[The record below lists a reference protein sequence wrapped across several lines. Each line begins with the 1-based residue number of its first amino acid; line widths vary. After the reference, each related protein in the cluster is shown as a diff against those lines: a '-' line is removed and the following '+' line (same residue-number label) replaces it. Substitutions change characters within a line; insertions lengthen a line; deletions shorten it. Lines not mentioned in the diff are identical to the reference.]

1 MVALAALVFTGCGS
15 SAAGPTTLNLW
26 VFQEPS
32 GSFTDAARRCGM
44 QSGGRYQI
52 KFNAL
57 SNDADQQRQ
66 TLVRLLAAK
75 SSTIDIAG
83 MDVVWTAEFASA
95 GWIKPWPERVAAP
108 VRRGTLAGPLK
119 TATYRGRLWAA
130 PANTNTQLLWYRK
143 DLVPDP
149 ARTWDGLIAQASK
162 LPSAGRI
169 EIQGAQYEGVVV
181 WFNSLV
187 QSAGGTIV
195 EGNKVTLGDA
205 GLTAAEIMKHLAT
218 SPAADPSISAQMED
232 QNRLAF
238 EQGEAAFEVNYPFV
252 YPSARQNVPAI
263 FKQMAWRPYPQVEAG
278 KPAKAP
284 VGGINWGVG
293 AYTRHPAE
301 AFEAA
306 ACLRNAEN
314 QREAAIKGGL
324 PPTLSSLYDD
334 PGLRKEYPFADL
346 IRRQVENGAVRPQT
360 PAYEDVS
367 LAIATT
373 VSPPSNIQLDGFV
386 PNLRAKLQDALES
399 KGLF

>member
-1 MVALAALVFTGCGS
+1 LSSPSSVLAALAATVLTLAAALLVGCGS
-15 SAAGPTTLNLW
+15 GGSSSGPVTLNLW

-32 GSFTDAARRCGM
+32 GSFTDAAKRCSE
-44 QSGGRYQI
+44 QSGGRYRI
-52 KFNAL
+52 EFNAL

-95 GWIKPWPERVAAP
+95 GWVLPWPERFAAP

-119 TATYRGRLWAA
+119 TATYQGRLWAA

-143 DLVPDP
+143 DLVRNP

-162 LPSAGRI
+162 LPKAGRI

-195 EGNKVTLGDA
+195 EGDKVTLGDA
-205 GLTAAEIMKHLAT
+205 GLTAATIMKKLAT
-218 SPAADPSISAQMED
+218 SPAADPSLSAQMED

-238 EQGEAAFEVNYPFV
+238 EQGEAAFEVNYPFI
-252 YPSARQNVPAI
+252 YPSARADDPAL
-263 FKQMAWRPYPQVEAG
+263 FKHIGWRPYPAVDAG
-278 KPAKAP
+278 KPVRAP
-284 VGGINWGVG
+284 LGGINWGVG
-293 AYTRHPAE
+293 AYTKHPVE

-306 ACLRNAEN
+306 TCLRDAQN

-324 PPTLSSLYDD
+324 PPTLSSLYDE
-334 PGLRKEYPFADL
+334 PGLRK
-346 IRRQVENGAVRPQT
+346 
-360 PAYEDVS
+360 
-367 LAIATT
+367 
-373 VSPPSNIQLDGFV
+373 
-386 PNLRAKLQDALES
+386 
-399 KGLF
+399 